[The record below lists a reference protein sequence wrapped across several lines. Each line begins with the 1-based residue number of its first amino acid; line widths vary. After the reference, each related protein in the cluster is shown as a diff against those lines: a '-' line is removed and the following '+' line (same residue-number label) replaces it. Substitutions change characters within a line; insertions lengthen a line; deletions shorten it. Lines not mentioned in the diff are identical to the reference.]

1 MVKNA
6 ILAGATRTVMPKPVY
21 EIDGARFST
30 LQGFFDE
37 ISRVLNP
44 SANWGRNLDAFNDI
58 LRGGFGTPKMGFVLQ
73 WRNSALSRERLG
85 YPETV
90 KQLELRLQKC
100 HPTNVEHVQ
109 KSLADARINKGA
121 TVFDWILEIIARHCI
136 GGAEEQDGVELVL
149 T

>member
-1 MVKNA
+1 
-6 ILAGATRTVMPKPVY
+6 MPKPIY

-37 ISRVLNP
+37 ISRVLIP
-44 SANWGRNLDAFNDI
+44 GANWGRNLDGFNDI
-58 LRGGFGTPKMGFVLQ
+58 LHGGFGTPEIGFVLQ

-100 HPTNVEHVQ
+100 HPTNVENVQ
-109 KSLADARINKGA
+109 KSLADARTNEGA
-121 TVFDWILEIIARHCI
+121 TVFDWILEIVARHGK